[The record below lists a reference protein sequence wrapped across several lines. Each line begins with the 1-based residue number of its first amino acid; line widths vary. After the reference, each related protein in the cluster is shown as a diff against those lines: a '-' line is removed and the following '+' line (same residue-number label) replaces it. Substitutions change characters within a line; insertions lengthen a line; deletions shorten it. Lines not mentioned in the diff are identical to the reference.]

1 MHPRRR
7 EGRDDGIWRHVD
19 VKIRREQ
26 CGSVGRRKK
35 NGTSLGF
42 GNDAMPVVCD
52 AALYKLI
59 SNY

>member
-1 MHPRRR
+1 M
-7 EGRDDGIWRHVD
+7 
-19 VKIRREQ
+19 KIRREQ
-26 CGSVGRRKK
+26 CGSVGRHKK